1 MSEFILNLCSG
12 NNPIKGALNVDVCEP
27 ADWVVDISKT
37 PWIWSDESVDGIYM
51 IHGLEHFPD
60 QVKIINECY
69 RILKKGGFLHLVV
82 PHSSSAMS
90 IGCMGHYR
98 TYSYDTL
105 RDYLS
110 RPFYL
115 FKTKRFDTVYQKL
128 SWWYDR
134 PVTNVPFWMKCFIVP
149 FNTIINLLANLSPRV
164 CENLWCFWCGGF
176 KEVHWKGVKV

>member
-1 MSEFILNLCSG
+1 MEQFILNLGCG
-12 NNPIKGALNVDVCEP
+12 NNKIKGALNVDITDT
-27 ADWVVDISKT
+27 ADWKVDLSKF
-37 PWIWSDESVDGIYM
+37 PWVWADESVDGIYM
-51 IHGLEHFPD
+51 VHVLEHFPD
-60 QVKIINECY
+60 PVKVINECY
-69 RILKKGGFLHLVV
+69 RVLKKGGFLYIIV

-115 FKTKRFDTVYQKL
+115 FKDKKFDTVYQKL

-134 PVTNVPFWMKCFIVP
+134 PVQNVPKWMLC
-149 FNTIINLLANLSPRV
+149 IIMPMNVVINFFAKLSPQI
-164 CENLWCFWCGGF
+164 CENFWCFWVGGM
-176 KEVHWKGVKV
+176 KEVTWRGIKC